1 MLIGLLIGSLA
12 ISVNLAIQ
20 VLALVFVIR
29 YLVDRQQPETTGG
42 SNDSGLAADIGVV
55 GTVLAVL
62 LAGHLLQ
69 FTTWALLFL
78 ALGEFTDMETAL
90 YHSVV
95 NFTSL
100 GYGDI
105 VMSPRWRL
113 LGGLEAAN
121 GVLMFGVTTGSLMA
135 VMSRLFVRHTNR
147 PEGQDE
153 SAP

>member
-20 VLALVFVIR
+20 VLALVLVIR
-29 YLVDRQQPETTGG
+29 YLVGRQQRATGG
-42 SNDSGLAADIGVV
+42 TGLAADIGIV

-69 FTTWALLFL
+69 FTTWALLFMV
-78 ALGEFTDMETAL
+78 LGEFADMETAL

-135 VMSRLFVRHTNR
+135 VMSRLFVRHTDHLQ
-147 PEGQDE
+147 GQDE

>member
-20 VLALVFVIR
+20 VLALVLVIR
-29 YLVDRQQPETTGG
+29 YLVGRRQRETTG
-42 SNDSGLAADIGVV
+42 SGLSADIGIV

-69 FTTWALLFL
+69 FTTWALLFIV
-78 ALGEFTDMETAL
+78 LGEFTDMETAL

-135 VMSRLFVRHTNR
+135 VMSRLFVRHTDR

-153 SAP
+153 SAH

>member
-1 MLIGLLIGSLA
+1 M
-12 ISVNLAIQ
+12 
-20 VLALVFVIR
+20 
-29 YLVDRQQPETTGG
+29 
-42 SNDSGLAADIGVV
+42 
-55 GTVLAVL
+55 
-62 LAGHLLQ
+62 
-69 FTTWALLFL
+69 
-78 ALGEFTDMETAL
+78 LGEFTDMETAF

-135 VMSRLFVRHTNR
+135 VMSRLFVRHTND
-147 PEGQDE
+147 PEEQDE
-153 SAP
+153 TNL

>member
-20 VLALVFVIR
+20 VLALVLVIR
-29 YLVDRQQPETTGG
+29 YLVGRRQNETAG
-42 SNDSGLAADIGVV
+42 SGLAADIGIV

-69 FTTWALLFL
+69 FTTWALLFMV
-78 ALGEFTDMETAL
+78 LGEFADMETAL

-135 VMSRLFVRHTNR
+135 VMSRLFVRHADR
-147 PEGQDE
+147 PQGQGE

>member
-12 ISVNLAIQ
+12 ISVNLTIQ
-20 VLALVFVIR
+20 VLALVLVIR
-29 YLVDRQQPETTGG
+29 YLVGRQERETARE
-42 SNDSGLAADIGVV
+42 SLATDIGIV

-69 FTTWALLFL
+69 FTTWAILFIV
-78 ALGEFTDMETAL
+78 LGEFTDMETAL
-90 YHSVV
+90 YHSIV

-121 GVLMFGVTTGSLMA
+121 GVLMFGVTTGSLMG
-135 VMSRLFVRHTNR
+135 VMSRMFVRHADR
-147 PEGQDE
+147 PQGQDKTT
-153 SAP
+153 P